1 MADKTPVTGIPLT
14 IDTETESIQE
24 MVLFVDMPDEALAD
38 FILDYPVAM
47 VEWVRRLREAEAV
60 ESDSE

>member
-1 MADKTPVTGIPLT
+1 MIDNTPVTGIPLT
-14 IDTETESIQE
+14 IDTETESIE
-24 MVLFVDMPDEALAD
+24 KMVLFVDMPDEALAD

-47 VEWVRRLREAEAV
+47 AEWVKRLREAEAA